1 MLASPSLKPSAP
13 SISLLRFLRSQS
25 ESVFFFTPNPTT
37 SSSESSS
44 TWHSSRSRHASAG
57 RSASNWRNLN
67 PAPCR
72 AQLEASLFA
81 FLSPT
86 PSRKSTKSL
95 ARVRS
100 PISLPITDVNIVASN
115 ILSRYASTKSRGWLR
130 RLLDLRRVRE
140 VINDRNAAAQYSP
153 SPYATTFTDE
163 GAEGNLFNLG
173 RTLATKINEPRLRC
187 TEFDENGNV
196 TLVNGE
202 YRKSELIAK
211 VPLSHTGLENK

>member
-25 ESVFFFTPNPTT
+25 ESVFFFTPNPT
-37 SSSESSS
+37 SGSES
-44 TWHSSRSRHASAG
+44 TWHSSRPRHASVD
-57 RSASNWRNLN
+57 RSASNWLHLN

-86 PSRKSTKSL
+86 SSRKSTKSL
-95 ARVRS
+95 SRARR
-100 PISLPITDVNIVASN
+100 PISLPLADVKVVAPNRFLRS
-115 ILSRYASTKSRGWLR
+115 ASTKSRGWLR
-130 RLLDLRRVRE
+130 RLLDLRRVGE
-140 VINDRNAAAQYSP
+140 AIKDRNADVQSYPP
-153 SPYATTFTDE
+153 SPYASTFADE

-173 RTLATKINEPRLRC
+173 RTLATKVNEPRLRC

-211 VPLSHTGLENK
+211 VLLGHTGLEEEK